1 MKKYDNLFQ
10 IGEVA
15 ALFNISR
22 KMILNYENQRL
33 IKPTIIDDQSGYRYF
48 DSYAIARIQ
57 LILDL
62 RRTGMTI
69 SEIGKYFNGTL
80 SAKQQINTLK
90 QQIRSEQK
98 AIEQLE
104 IRNKEEDEPPVIKE
118 ITLPR
123 RHCICREV
131 IAKDV
136 DDAISAVVGT
146 YYECIERK
154 LKFADGGYHFS
165 EFPKDLFDENFYELT
180 DIAMKVCIC
189 IDEKNA
195 PDDAVVYPETKAISV
210 TFCGKYDNNIA
221 SYELIK
227 KYIIDNG
234 YTVAGFPQEI
244 YLEGNFDNNSDKNI
258 VWIIVPIK

>member
-1 MKKYDNLFQ
+1 MKKYQNLFQ

-15 ALFNISR
+15 AMFNISR
-22 KMILNYENQRL
+22 KMLLNYENHRL
-33 IKPTIIDDQSGYRYF
+33 IKPTKVDEQSGYRYF

-69 SEIGKYFNGTL
+69 SQIGKYFNGTL
-80 SAKQQINTLK
+80 LAKKQIDILK
-90 QQIRSEQK
+90 QQILSMQK

-104 IRNKEEDEPPVIKE
+104 VRNKEEDEPPIIKE

-136 DDAISAVVGT
+136 EDAIAAVVST
-146 YYECIERK
+146 FYECLERK
-154 LKFADGGYHFS
+154 LKFSDGNYHFC
-165 EFPKDLFDENFYELT
+165 EFPKNLFDENFYELT
-180 DIAMKVCIC
+180 DISMRVCIC
-189 IDEKNA
+189 IDEISA
-195 PDDAVVYPETKAISV
+195 PPDAVVYPETKALSV
-210 TFCGKYDNNIA
+210 SFCGAYDKVFV

-234 YTVAGFPQEI
+234 YTVSGFPQEI

-258 VWIIVPIK
+258 VWIIVPIN